1 MSETTYESAHSTLVS
16 LGVIL
21 LVTILIVELA
31 GVNKELAGIGALLF
45 VGALLIQGISH
56 PGELNTISK
65 YPAVPTS

>member
-1 MSETTYESAHSTLVS
+1 MSDTTFESAHTTVVS
-16 LGVIL
+16 LGVII

-31 GVNKELAGIGALLF
+31 GVNKEWAAIGGLLF
-45 VGALLIQGISH
+45 VGAILIQGIVH